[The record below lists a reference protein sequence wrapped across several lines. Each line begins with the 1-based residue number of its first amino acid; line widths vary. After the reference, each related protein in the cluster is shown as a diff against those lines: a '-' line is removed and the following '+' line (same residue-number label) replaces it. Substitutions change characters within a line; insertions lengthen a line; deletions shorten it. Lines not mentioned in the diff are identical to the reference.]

1 MVGGVVWSKYQYA
14 QRMTVTSES
23 DLPCCQL
30 LSTAVAR
37 PKLAAS
43 VEVSEG
49 PLSCSDLHSPI
60 QQNAKLVGESKRNA
74 QVMNDRRVLLE
85 KKVELQSLVAKLDK
99 ELQELQTDI
108 DELRSQMNKIEEAN
122 PDGGAEY
129 IKLSKQHKFSMDKKE
144 TKQQELTAH
153 KARLDA
159 VERDLV
165 PCKWFWLVRCG
176 SVADIG
182 CCQ

>member
-1 MVGGVVWSKYQYA
+1 
-14 QRMTVTSES
+14 MTVTSES

-99 ELQELQTDI
+99 ELQELQAEIDHAKASLQTMKQEQPFPVEKHVQTTDRYV
-108 DELRSQMNKIEEAN
+108 EL
-122 PDGGAEY
+122 
-129 IKLSKQHKFSMDKKE
+129 MDKKE
-144 TKQQELTAH
+144 TKQQERSAH